1 MLFNSWEF
9 LFYFLPA
16 TVLGYAAI
24 RRFGSAHLGI
34 AFLALASMV
43 FYLWWDIRNLGI
55 LIGAILVSYGFGR
68 LMVRCGNRPGPWRT
82 IKKSALIAGI
92 IFNVGLLFFY
102 KYTNFAADQL
112 GFEIAHI
119 ALPLGISFFT
129 FQKITYLVDC
139 YNGLLTEAGITEFA
153 LFVAYFPH
161 AIAGPIVHHR
171 DMMPQFLHPQPPIRP
186 DSVQEGLIYFAIG
199 LAQKVLIAD
208 SFAPFASQF
217 FAAAAENSTGIH
229 LLDSWVGVLSY
240 TMQIYFDFSGYSA
253 MAIGA
258 SLLLGI
264 RLPINFDSPYKSV
277 SMIEFWRRWHM
288 TLSRFLREYIYF
300 PLGGSRS
307 GPSRHYANLM
317 IVMLVGGFWHGAG
330 WTFIVWGGL
339 HGVYLL
345 INHAWRKLSASW
357 SRLAMPAALS
367 WLLTFAGVVLAW
379 AFFRAN
385 SVTTAASIVKAMAG
399 MNGIALAERQRQQ
412 LGALADPLRHLGVIF
427 VPDTA
432 TTLTFLAVIWVA
444 LGIAACLALPNVHAV
459 ARRLQTMPSGWTSPA
474 AAALGVLAAV
484 AACLV
489 DKPSEFLYF
498 NF

>member
-16 TVLGYAAI
+16 TIVGYAAI
-24 RRFGSAHLGI
+24 RRLGSAHLGI
-34 AFLALASMV
+34 AFLALASMM
-43 FYLWWDIRNLGI
+43 FYLWWDIHNLGV
-55 LIGAILVSYGFGR
+55 LVGAILVSYSFGR
-68 LMVRCGNRPGPWRT
+68 LMVFSRDRGARWQSVRRA
-82 IKKSALIAGI
+82 ALIAGI

-102 KYTNFAADQL
+102 KYTNFFADQL
-112 GFEIAHI
+112 GFEITHI
-119 ALPLGISFFT
+119 ILPLGISFFT

-171 DMMPQFLHPQPPIRP
+171 DMMPQFLNPQPPIRP
-186 DSVQEGLIYFAIG
+186 DTFQEGLIYFAIG

-208 SFAPFASQF
+208 TFAPFASNF
-217 FAAAAENSTGIH
+217 FSAAAANGASIH
-229 LLDSWVGVLSY
+229 FLDAWVGVLSY

-264 RLPINFDSPYKSV
+264 RLPINFDSPYKST
-277 SMIEFWRRWHM
+277 SIIEFWRRWHM

-300 PLGGSRS
+300 PLGGSRR
-307 GPSRHYANLM
+307 GPVRHYVNLM

-330 WTFIVWGGL
+330 WTFLVWGGL

-345 INHAWRKLSASW
+345 INHAWRRLSQSW
-357 SRLAMPAALS
+357 RGLAMPAALC
-367 WLLTFAGVVLAW
+367 WLVTFAGVVVAW
-379 AFFRAN
+379 TFFRAN
-385 SVTTAASIVKAMAG
+385 SVTTALLIVKAMSG
-399 MNGIALAERQRQQ
+399 LNGIVLPDRQRLQ
-412 LGALADPLRHLGVIF
+412 LGALANMLQHFGVSF
-427 VPDTA
+427 VPDSA
-432 TTLTFLAVIWVA
+432 TTLTFFAVIWVV
-444 LGIAACLALPNVHAV
+444 LGVAACLVLPNVHAA
-459 ARRLQTMPSGWTSPA
+459 ARHLRTMPAAWASPA
-474 AAALGVLAAV
+474 AAALGVLTAV

>member
-16 TVLGYAAI
+16 TVVGYAAI
-24 RRFGSAHLGI
+24 RHFGSAHAGI
-34 AFLALASMV
+34 AFLALASIA
-43 FYLWWDIRNLGI
+43 FYLWWDIHNLGI
-55 LIGAILVSYGFGR
+55 LIGAILVSYAFGR
-68 LMVRCGNRPGPWRT
+68 LMVRCRDRSGLWQNV
-82 IKKSALIAGI
+82 KKSALIAGI

-112 GFEIAHI
+112 GFEVAHI

-139 YNGLLTEAGITEFA
+139 YNGSLSEAGITEFA

-171 DMMPQFLHPQPPIRP
+171 DMMPQFLHPQPPVRP
-186 DSVQEGLIYFAIG
+186 DTFQEGLIYFTIG

-208 SFAPFASQF
+208 NFAPFASQF
-217 FAAAAENSTGIH
+217 FSTARDSAAVH
-229 LLDSWVGVLSY
+229 LLDAWVGVLSY
-240 TMQIYFDFSGYSA
+240 AMQIYFDFCGYSA

-264 RLPINFDSPYKSV
+264 RLPINFNSPYKSL
-277 SMIEFWRRWHM
+277 SIIEFWRRWHM

-300 PLGGSRS
+300 PLGGSRR
-307 GPSRHYANLM
+307 GPLRHYINLM

-330 WTFIVWGGL
+330 WTFVIWGAL
-339 HGVYLL
+339 HGFYLL
-345 INHAWRKLSASW
+345 VNHAWRH
-357 SRLAMPAALS
+357 LAQIRRGLALPAPLS
-367 WLLTFAGVVLAW
+367 WGVTFVAVVVAW

-385 SVTTAASIVKAMAG
+385 SVGTALTIVKAMLGLNGVAIPVRERPYFGRLAG
-399 MNGIALAERQRQQ
+399 
-412 LGALADPLRHLGVIF
+412 PLEWLGVSF
-427 VPDTA
+427 VPDAT
-432 TTLTFLAVIWVA
+432 TTLTFLAA
-444 LGIAACLALPNVHAV
+444 LLVLAGIAACLTLPNVHAI
-459 ARRLQTMPSGWTSPA
+459 ARRIRIMPPALASSA
-474 AAALGVLAAV
+474 AAALGILAAA
-484 AACLV
+484 AACLI
-489 DKPSEFLYF
+489 DRPSEFLYF